1 MMKHLSD
8 LMTVVQ
14 IAVVWAFVFCAA
26 AIVATSHGQA
36 QTPTGPKMDPQSANE
51 AIENLEELLGQYEQ
65 GQYANQP
72 SGLAAAQARITE
84 LEMALGLL
92 SKQHEDLQAE
102 HAALQERCSQ
112 P

>member
-1 MMKHLSD
+1 MKHLSD

-14 IAVVWAFVFCAA
+14 IAVVWTFVFCAA
-26 AIVATSHGQA
+26 TIVATGHA
-36 QTPTGPKMDPQSANE
+36 QTPGPKMDPQSADE
-51 AIENLEELLGQYEQ
+51 AIENLEELMGQYEQ

-92 SKQHEDLQAE
+92 SKQHESLQAE
-102 HAALQERCSQ
+102 HVALQERCAQ
-112 P
+112 R

>member
-1 MMKHLSD
+1 MKPTTILV
-8 LMTVVQ
+8 TV
-14 IAVVWAFVFCAA
+14 AM
-26 AIVATSHGQA
+26 VATALPWVVVTTTSPAEAQQA
-36 QTPTGPKMDPQSANE
+36 TPQQAAKQQE

-65 GQYANQP
+65 GEYANQT

-112 P
+112 R